1 MIDSELFKKS
11 RSAAYRYLS
20 YRARSYSETQD
31 HLTQKGYPASVVN
44 QTLND
49 LVKSGYLN
57 DEKFALDWGRSRIA
71 NKNFGPYRLKQDLLT
86 KGLSRELVDQTLATL
101 YAEVD
106 EEELAQLAAEK
117 KVHQLRGVDAN
128 VKRRRLIQFLQ
139 RKGFPADIVFKT
151 VHQLISE
158 NP

>member
-1 MIDSELFKKS
+1 MDSELLKKS
-11 RSAAYRYLS
+11 LSAAYRYLS

-31 HLTQKGYPASVVN
+31 HLEQKEYPASIVN
-44 QTLND
+44 QTLKN
-49 LVKSGYLN
+49 LVQYGYLN

-71 NKNFGPYRLKQDLLT
+71 NKKFGPYRLRQDLLG
-86 KGLSRELVDQTLATL
+86 KGLARELVDQTLTSL

-117 KVHQLRGVDAN
+117 KAHQLRGVDPI

-139 RKGFPADIVFKT
+139 RKGFPADIIFKT
-151 VHQLISE
+151 VNHLIADTY
-158 NP
+158 

>member
-1 MIDSELFKKS
+1 MDSELLKKS

-20 YRARSYSETQD
+20 YRARSYSQTQD
-31 HLTQKGYPASVVN
+31 HLEQKGYPAAIIH
-44 QTLND
+44 QTLD
-49 LVKSGYLN
+49 GLVEYGYIN

-71 NKNFGPYRLKQDLLT
+71 NKKFGLYRLKQDLLG
-86 KGLSRELVDQTLATL
+86 KGLSRELVDHTLAKL